1 MIDFELQKLIDS
13 IDSDT
18 DFEDELFFRLVET
31 TDVLENAQLLAKIE
45 KKCDG
50 VGRGKEFETLL
61 KGWKAKVKEL
71 HEPLPKPFEAVTAN
85 ELMEQDLPPLIT
97 IIEDILKVGVCILSA
112 KSKIGKSWLCLQMG
126 VAVANGT
133 ELLGKKANK
142 NGVLY
147 LDYENDVR
155 ITKERLQKIL
165 AGQKPP
171 ENLYIVNDTPTLK
184 NGFTE
189 LLEDFVDRHDVHLV
203 IIDIFAKI
211 KYQKTRNQ
219 TDYEADYKSISE
231 LKKIAEK
238 RNLAIVL
245 VYHNRKAVDDTDAFS
260 NIIGSV
266 ASMGSSDEA
275 IVIYK
280 ARRTDE
286 EATISITGR
295 TVESLDLKAVFDKD
309 TCKWKLLGEAEE
321 YERQK
326 QIAEYENNPIV
337 ATVKKLVSTNNGKWQ
352 GRISEMISASK
363 YFEKRIY
370 DSPKTVSSKLK
381 SLSFDLQLNDGISID
396 TKANGTAGK
405 TYIFTSSDYEDEEP
419 EKIFT

>member
-1 MIDFELQKLIDS
+1 MILIEALINK
-13 IDSDT
+13 IDRKT
-18 DFEDELFFRLVET
+18 EFEDELFYRILEA
-31 TDVLENAQLLAKIE
+31 TDSLEKAQAIE
-45 KKCDG
+45 KVRQKCREVD
-50 VGRGKEFETLL
+50 RLDEFNNLL
-61 KGWKAKVKEL
+61 VAWEKKAKEL
-71 HEPLPKPFEAVTAN
+71 QKPLPKPFEAVTAN

-126 VAVANGT
+126 IAVANGT

-155 ITKERLQKIL
+155 ITKERLQMIL

-171 ENLYIVNDTPTLK
+171 ENLYIVNDTPTLE

-189 LLEDFVDRHDVHLV
+189 LLEDFVDRHNVHLV

-309 TCKWKLLGEAEE
+309 TCKWRLLGEATE

-352 GRISEMISASK
+352 GKISEMISASK

-405 TYIFTSSDYEDEEP
+405 TYIFTSSDYEGEEP

>member
-18 DFEDELFFRLVET
+18 DFADEIFFRLMET
-31 TDVLENAQLLAKIE
+31 TDALENAQLLAKIQR
-45 KKCDG
+45 KCDE

-61 KGWKAKVKEL
+61 NGWKTKVKEL
-71 HEPLPKPFEAVTAN
+71 QKPLPKPFEAVTAS
-85 ELMEQDLPPLIT
+85 ELMEQELPPLIT
-97 IIEDILKVGVCILSA
+97 IIEDILKVGVCVLSA

-133 ELLGKKANK
+133 ELLGKKTDK

-155 ITKERLQKIL
+155 ITKERLDKIL

-171 ENLYIVNDTPTLK
+171 DNLHIVNDTPNME

-189 LLEDFVDRHDVHLV
+189 LLEDFVDRHNVHLV

-219 TDYEADYKSISE
+219 TDYEADYKSITE
-231 LKKIAEK
+231 LKKTAERK
-238 RNLAIVL
+238 NLAIVL
-245 VYHNRKAVDDTDAFS
+245 VYHNRKAVDDTDPFS

-295 TVESLDLKAVFDKD
+295 TVEDLYLKAVFDKE
-309 TCKWKLLGEAEE
+309 TCRWRLLGEANE
-321 YERQK
+321 YEKQK
-326 QIAEYENNPIV
+326 QLAEYENNPIV

-363 YFEKRIY
+363 YYEKRIY
-370 DSPKTVSSKLK
+370 DSPKTVSAKLK
-381 SLSFDLQLNDGISID
+381 LLSFDLQLNDGISID

-405 TYIFTSSDYEDEEP
+405 TYIFTSNDYKEEEP
-419 EKIFT
+419 QKIFT

>member
-18 DFEDELFFRLVET
+18 DFADEIFFRLMET
-31 TDVLENAQLLAKIE
+31 TDALENAQLLAKIQR
-45 KKCDG
+45 KCDE

-61 KGWKAKVKEL
+61 NGWKTKVKEL
-71 HEPLPKPFEAVTAN
+71 QKPLPKPFEAVTAS
-85 ELMEQDLPPLIT
+85 ELMEQELPPLIT
-97 IIEDILKVGVCILSA
+97 IIEDILKVGVCVLSA

-133 ELLGKKANK
+133 EILGKKANK

-155 ITKERLQKIL
+155 ITKERLDKIL

-171 ENLYIVNDTPTLK
+171 DNLHIVNDTPNME

-189 LLEDFVDRHDVHLV
+189 LLEDFVDRHNVHLV

-219 TDYEADYKSISE
+219 TDYEADYKSITE
-231 LKKIAEK
+231 LKKTAERK
-238 RNLAIVL
+238 NLAIVL

-295 TVESLDLKAVFDKD
+295 TVESLDLKAVFDKE
-309 TCKWKLLGEAEE
+309 TCRWRLLGEASE
-321 YERQK
+321 YEKQK
-326 QIAEYENNPIV
+326 QLAEYENNPIV

-352 GRISEMISASK
+352 GKISEIISASK
-363 YFEKRIY
+363 YYEKRIY
-370 DSPKTVSSKLK
+370 DSPKTVSAKLK
-381 SLSFDLQLNDGISID
+381 LLSFDLQLNDGISID

-405 TYIFTSSDYEDEEP
+405 TYIFTSNDYKEEEP
-419 EKIFT
+419 QKIFT